1 MGVEAV
7 VIPALLLMALAP
19 SLLPNWRHA
28 LIAAACLQSLAVLGF
43 LATLQHFDRT
53 SAEGPAFVGLVLL
66 TGALTFIM
74 ASSLGV
80 RTIIGL
86 AVSRLALT
94 NAVRLRR
101 MLIATGLSFGAL
113 ALLGVLHFS
122 VQRGFATM
130 VGAASIWLVVVTWL
144 TPAESSGSLPLRGT
158 A

>member
-19 SLLPNWRHA
+19 SLLSNWRHA
-28 LIAAACLQSLAVLGF
+28 LIAAACLQSLSALGF

-80 RTIIGL
+80 RTIIVL
-86 AVSRLALT
+86 AVSKLAHA
-94 NAVRLRR
+94 NAIRLRR

-113 ALLGVLHFS
+113 ALLGALHFS

-130 VGAASIWLVVVTWL
+130 VGTASLWLVVVTWL
-144 TPAESSGSLPLRGT
+144 TPAESSRSLPLRGT